1 MSNKR
6 TDESS
11 LGKSAS
17 VPLMHHIESDVRL
30 FNDPAPNQQEKK
42 NIFSFELGIGS
53 YLITPLHLHVVKMY
67 FPRFVGDTAWLE
79 TNFFLCFYR
88 VYVEFYY
95 YTNANAVI

>member
-30 FNDPAPNQQEKK
+30 FNDPAPNQQKK
-42 NIFSFELGIGS
+42 KIFSFELGIGS
-53 YLITPLHLHVVKMY
+53 YLITPLHLRSCRKNVFSTLCRRHCMV
-67 FPRFVGDTAWLE
+67 RNELLSL
-79 TNFFLCFYR
+79 FLSSLR
-88 VYVEFYY
+88 R
-95 YTNANAVI
+95 ILLLH